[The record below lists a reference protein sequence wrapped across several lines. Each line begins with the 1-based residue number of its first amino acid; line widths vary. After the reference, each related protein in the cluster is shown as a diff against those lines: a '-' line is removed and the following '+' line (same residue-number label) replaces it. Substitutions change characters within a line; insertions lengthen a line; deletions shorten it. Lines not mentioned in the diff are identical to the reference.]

1 MHATPG
7 GRGGGPG
14 AARSCIYIWIWFWI
28 CRAALGG
35 GTPRGDG
42 GKPFSLEAVAQMAEF
57 PAKAFSATS
66 VGDSGPEGAAAA
78 GTVELANANSSA
90 SSPVRSSDVN
100 TESDAAACIHP
111 EQVRAPAACA
121 VCRTRIPAL
130 SILSVN
136 GSLHVFGMTDT
147 PVAFSLSRLL
157 FATGSGSGISVCSA
171 KL

>member
-1 MHATPG
+1 
-7 GRGGGPG
+7 
-14 AARSCIYIWIWFWI
+14 
-28 CRAALGG
+28 
-35 GTPRGDG
+35 
-42 GKPFSLEAVAQMAEF
+42 MAEF

-100 TESDAAACIHP
+100 KESDAAARIHP
-111 EQVRAPAACA
+111 EQVCAPAASA
-121 VCRTRIPAL
+121 VCRMRIPAL

-147 PVAFSLSRLL
+147 PVALSLSRLL
-157 FATGSGSGISVCSA
+157 FATGGRSRFSACSSILCGA
-171 KL
+171 PN